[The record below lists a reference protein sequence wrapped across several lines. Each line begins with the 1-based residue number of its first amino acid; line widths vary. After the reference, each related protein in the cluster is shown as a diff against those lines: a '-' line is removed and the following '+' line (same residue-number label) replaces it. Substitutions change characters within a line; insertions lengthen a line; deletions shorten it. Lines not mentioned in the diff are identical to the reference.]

1 MSAESDESY
10 TDLYVTFENGP
21 TLAETTDLTVMEINL
36 SESLLTPGLQT
47 SVRFHS
53 ALTGASEEGIKNL
66 DNFKY
71 AQMNIAA
78 EKLSLATFGYRTA
91 LDISQPVY
99 RLDRRK
105 LYNNN
110 VEEFYLNACD
120 PTLLSDAERL
130 ISKSWKCE
138 SPSDIVKYALLSC
151 AGARNV
157 DIEPSGPRRDYM
169 AENIHPFQV
178 VAQQTNY
185 ALFGGND
192 PSFLHYMTYQN
203 NGTHHFRSLATL
215 TAQKPI
221 IHYVYSEA
229 GGAANALANPRN
241 VITYSFPCD
250 FDVLSDI
257 LNGMGVA
264 PGSLLSSVVLINP
277 LFKSFSMI
285 GGEQYGCGIGEG
297 VLNYA
302 ISNQNSAQQQ
312 DSCPDYAK
320 VYLLKRQARM
330 GLLER
335 HRIALRLTVP
345 FNPELNVGK
354 MIRFSTYNKDTNP
367 PVENYGS
374 GRYLILHMTHNIK
387 YGGYATTTMDCV
399 SETVGYGIV

>member
-1 MSAESDESY
+1 MSTENDETY
-10 TDLYVTFENGP
+10 TDLYVTFDGGP
-21 TLAETTDLTVMEINL
+21 SETETTDLTTMEINL

-53 ALTGASEEGIKNL
+53 ALQGGLKNL
-66 DNFKY
+66 ELFKN
-71 AQMNIAA
+71 AQMNISVV
-78 EKLSLATFGYRTA
+78 KQSLSRFGLPTS
-91 LDISQPVY
+91 LNISQPIY

-105 LYNNN
+105 LWNNN
-110 VEEFYLNACD
+110 VEQFYLNACD
-120 PTLLSDAERL
+120 PTLLNDAERL
-130 ISKSWKCE
+130 ISKSWKCT

-151 AGARNV
+151 AGAQNV
-157 DIEPSGPRRDYM
+157 VVDSSGPARDYI

-185 ALFGGND
+185 ALHGNYD
-192 PSFLHYMTYQN
+192 PSFLHYMTYEN
-203 NGTHHFRSLATL
+203 NGTHYFRSLVTM
-215 TAQKPI
+215 TAQEPLIK
-221 IHYVYSEA
+221 YTYSEA
-229 GGAANALANPRN
+229 GGAANALADPRN

-257 LNGMGVA
+257 LNGTGTFNQ
-264 PGSLLSSVVLINP
+264 LLSSLVLINP
-277 LFKSFSMI
+277 VFKSFSMI

-312 DSCPDYAK
+312 NSCPDYAK

-330 GLLER
+330 GLLEQ

-345 FNPELNVGK
+345 FNPSLHVGNIIK
-354 MIRFSTYNKDTNP
+354 FSTYNKETDP
-367 PVENYGS
+367 PRENYGS
-374 GRYLILHMTHNIK
+374 GDYLILHMTHNIK

-399 SETVGYGIV
+399 SQTVGRGIV

>member
-1 MSAESDESY
+1 MSTENDETY
-10 TDLYVTFENGP
+10 TDLYVTFDGGP
-21 TLAETTDLTVMEINL
+21 SETETTDLTTMEINL

-53 ALTGASEEGIKNL
+53 ALQGGLKNL
-66 DNFKY
+66 ELFKN
-71 AQMNIAA
+71 AQMNISVV
-78 EKLSLATFGYRTA
+78 KQSLSRFGLPTS
-91 LDISQPVY
+91 LNISQPIY

-105 LYNNN
+105 LWNNN
-110 VEEFYLNACD
+110 VEQFYLNACD
-120 PTLLSDAERL
+120 PTLLNDAERL
-130 ISKSWKCE
+130 ISKSWKCT

-151 AGARNV
+151 AGARKVIV
-157 DIEPSGPRRDYM
+157 DDSGPARDYI

-185 ALFGGND
+185 ALYGNYD
-192 PSFLHYMTYQN
+192 PSFLHYMTYED
-203 NGTHHFRSLATL
+203 NGTHYFRSLVRMTSQEPL
-215 TAQKPI
+215 IKYT
-221 IHYVYSEA
+221 YSEA
-229 GGAANALANPRN
+229 GGAANALADPRN

-257 LNGMGVA
+257 LNGTGTFNQ
-264 PGSLLSSVVLINP
+264 LLSSLVLINP
-277 LFKSFSMI
+277 VFKSFSMI

-312 DSCPDYAK
+312 NSCPDYAK

-330 GLLER
+330 GLLEQ

-345 FNPELNVGK
+345 FNPSLHVGNIIK
-354 MIRFSTYNKDTNP
+354 FSTYNKETDP
-367 PVENYGS
+367 PRENYGS
-374 GRYLILHMTHNIK
+374 GDYLILHMTHNIK

-399 SETVGYGIV
+399 SQTVGRGIV